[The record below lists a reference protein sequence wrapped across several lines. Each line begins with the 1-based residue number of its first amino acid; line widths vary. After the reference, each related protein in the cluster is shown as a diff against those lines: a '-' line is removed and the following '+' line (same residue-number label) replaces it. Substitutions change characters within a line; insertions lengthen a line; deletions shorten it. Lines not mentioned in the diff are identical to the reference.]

1 MFFLAQDAS
10 SSLASFL
17 PLILIGAFFWFVMI
31 RPQRKRA
38 AERKQ
43 MIASLGVGSDVV
55 TIGGIHGHVEALG
68 DEWVDLLVTEDVV
81 LRVARSAI
89 GQVVSNDDDLD
100 DVDDLDDLD
109 DLESDE
115 ELLAGLG
122 DPTPPEAGTDDAS
135 VDWPSEDDRT

>member
-1 MFFLAQDAS
+1 MLFLAQDAS

-43 MIASLGVGSDVV
+43 MIDNLGVGSDVV

-81 LRVARSAI
+81 VRVTRSAI
-89 GQVVSNDDDLD
+89 GQIVSKDDR
-100 DVDDLDDLD
+100 DDLD

-122 DPTPPEAGTDDAS
+122 DPTPPAGDAGTDDAS
-135 VDWPSEDDRT
+135 VEWPSEDDRN

>member
-1 MFFLAQDAS
+1 MLFLAQDAS

-43 MIASLGVGSDVV
+43 MIDTLGVGSDVV

-81 LRVARSAI
+81 VRVTRSAI
-89 GQVVSNDDDLD
+89 GQVVSKD
-100 DVDDLDDLD
+100 DVDDFD
-109 DLESDE
+109 DLESE

-122 DPTPPEAGTDDAS
+122 DPTPGDTGADDAS
-135 VDWPSEDDRT
+135 VEWPSEDDRNQ

>member
-1 MFFLAQDAS
+1 MLFLAQDAS

-43 MIASLGVGSDVV
+43 MIDNLGVGSDVV

-81 LRVARSAI
+81 VRVTRSAI
-89 GQVVSNDDDLD
+89 GQIVSNDDR
-100 DVDDLDDLD
+100 DDLG
-109 DLESDE
+109 SDE

-122 DPTPPEAGTDDAS
+122 DPTPPVADADAGTDDAS
-135 VDWPSEDDRT
+135 VEWPSEDDRN

>member
-1 MFFLAQDAS
+1 MLFLAQDAS

-43 MIASLGVGSDVV
+43 MIDNLGVGSDVV

-81 LRVARSAI
+81 VRVTRSAI
-89 GQVVSNDDDLD
+89 GQIVSKDDRD
-100 DVDDLDDLD
+100 DRD

-122 DPTPPEAGTDDAS
+122 DPTPPAGDAGTDDAS
-135 VDWPSEDDRT
+135 VEWPSEDDRN